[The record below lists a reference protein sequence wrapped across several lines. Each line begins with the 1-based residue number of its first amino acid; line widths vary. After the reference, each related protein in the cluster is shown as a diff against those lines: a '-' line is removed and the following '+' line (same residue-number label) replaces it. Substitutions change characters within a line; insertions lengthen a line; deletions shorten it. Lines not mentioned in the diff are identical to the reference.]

1 MMTTLL
7 LRLAGPWQSWGTR
20 SRFDVRDTERE
31 PSKSGVIGL
40 LCAAMGKP
48 QVEHEGDGFPRLA
61 DLAALR
67 MGVRVDAEGIV
78 SLDYQTAGGSAR
90 ADEPY
95 RIMRAS
101 GKLSTNPVQSN
112 RYYLADASFL
122 VGLEG
127 SRPLLER
134 LDQAL
139 RTPVWVLYL
148 GRKGFVPGSPVQL
161 PGVEPDGPG
170 LRDESLEVALESYPW
185 PERKEQ
191 LRLVM
196 DTNDPTAGIRSDV
209 PIDFATRSFA
219 PRHISV
225 SFLRR
230 P

>member
-48 QVEHEGDGFPRLA
+48 QVEQEGDGFPRLTELA
-61 DLAALR
+61 DLR

-101 GKLSTNPVQSN
+101 GKLSANPVQSN

-127 SRPLLER
+127 SRPLVER

-139 RTPVWVLYL
+139 QMPVWVLYL
-148 GRKGFVPGSPVQL
+148 GRKGFVPGSPVRL
-161 PGVEPDGPG
+161 AGVESVGPG
-170 LRDESLEVALESYPW
+170 LRDDPLEEVLTSYPW
-185 PERKEQ
+185 PEGRD
-191 LRLVM
+191 LHPTRTRLGRW
-196 DTNDPTAGIRSDV
+196 AG
-209 PIDFATRSFA
+209 PIPGADAS
-219 PRHISV
+219 S
-225 SFLRR
+225 S
-230 P
+230 